1 VTVQDARRRA
11 HLILAALFLLSLQNI
26 GHLSWAEILRL
37 ALITGGLVWV
47 FQRYRRSLDGA
58 SVGSFEKTAAAVL
71 ATVAAFV
78 TTQFDPDTSVISK
91 TTGEIRLSSSFLTG
105 IVCSFGLLIVVVFS
119 PLRDALRW
127 RSWSKLD
134 GIVIGVVVLAAIL
147 TMGAQQFVGSGLTVA
162 KALATAKVLSLAG
175 LWLGV
180 TRTYGGGWQSYE
192 SRLKQLLLSRWTGA
206 LVAACVLFVPT
217 LLYGTFRVGLVLHHF
232 GEGREA
238 YARKAYTVARDHY
251 NIVSELNRTLA
262 LGFVRDRY
270 LSDLAVLQFREG
282 DAKGAREVMSR
293 MKLFTSDK
301 VEAEARSGDIYL
313 RAGMRAEAQQTFE
326 RVLDAWGKHI
336 ESIDKLGGLY
346 LQNRDTK
353 RFLRLVERYDY
364 VPQTEAVSFDDRIF
378 LGDIFYFQSRFG
390 DALTQY
396 SEASDLRERD
406 SYGVY
411 KVGRALLAQGQ
422 YRSALRS
429 FQDAVRLDSAFA
441 DAHFRMGQCLE
452 GLGSVDE
459 AWQSYQKTVTLLAN
473 HFDARMAVSRI
484 EEQNRQ

>member
-11 HLILAALFLLSLQNI
+11 HLILAALFLLSLQSI

-91 TTGEIRLSSSFLTG
+91 TTGEIRLSSSFFTG

-180 TRTYGGGWQSYE
+180 TRIYGGGWQ
-192 SRLKQLLLSRWTGA
+192 
-206 LVAACVLFVPT
+206 
-217 LLYGTFRVGLVLHHF
+217 
-232 GEGREA
+232 
-238 YARKAYTVARDHY
+238 
-251 NIVSELNRTLA
+251 
-262 LGFVRDRY
+262 
-270 LSDLAVLQFREG
+270 
-282 DAKGAREVMSR
+282 
-293 MKLFTSDK
+293 
-301 VEAEARSGDIYL
+301 
-313 RAGMRAEAQQTFE
+313 
-326 RVLDAWGKHI
+326 
-336 ESIDKLGGLY
+336 
-346 LQNRDTK
+346 
-353 RFLRLVERYDY
+353 
-364 VPQTEAVSFDDRIF
+364 
-378 LGDIFYFQSRFG
+378 
-390 DALTQY
+390 
-396 SEASDLRERD
+396 
-406 SYGVY
+406 
-411 KVGRALLAQGQ
+411 
-422 YRSALRS
+422 
-429 FQDAVRLDSAFA
+429 
-441 DAHFRMGQCLE
+441 
-452 GLGSVDE
+452 
-459 AWQSYQKTVTLLAN
+459 
-473 HFDARMAVSRI
+473 
-484 EEQNRQ
+484 